1 MTHPMSH
8 RPSSDDQPDEPTDP
22 RPMTNPM
29 SPPIRRPTT
38 SPINLPVR
46 SPMNARTG
54 RSTSRATLPTVAARV
69 LAVGA
74 FWVCGLAASP
84 AWAHKPSDAH
94 LRLDADGSTLTGRL
108 DIAVRD
114 LDGALGLDSDGK
126 GEITWA
132 ELSAAAPR
140 IADYVEHR
148 LAIGSDGTPCAVHL
162 GSPALAELSDGAYW
176 ALPISARCTHDPRS
190 IEIAYSLLFDIDSM
204 HRGLAHVAGQTV
216 IVRDARPVQIA
227 LDDATS
233 FASFV
238 KEGVWH
244 IWMGIDHILFLVC
257 LILPAVFQR
266 RTQRW
271 TAADSLRDVCKEVFE
286 IVTAFTLAHSITL
299 VISGVGLVALPS
311 RFVETAIALSVVAA
325 ALNNLLRTV
334 DARWA
339 VAFALGLLHGFGFSS
354 VLIDL
359 GLPSREL
366 IGALLGFNL
375 GVELGQAAIVCAL
388 LPVLFWIRRT
398 LAYQALLWAGSG
410 TVAIIAA
417 LWSFQRY
424 AA

>member
-1 MTHPMSH
+1 MKSFACAAVVMSW
-8 RPSSDDQPDEPTDP
+8 
-22 RPMTNPM
+22 
-29 SPPIRRPTT
+29 
-38 SPINLPVR
+38 L
-46 SPMNARTG
+46 
-54 RSTSRATLPTVAARV
+54 VAA
-69 LAVGA
+69 
-74 FWVCGLAASP
+74 P

-94 LRLDADGSTLTGRL
+94 LRLAAAGETITGRL
-108 DIAVRD
+108 DVAVRD
-114 LDGALGLDSDGK
+114 LDGALGLDADGN
-126 GEITWA
+126 GQITWA
-132 ELSAAAPR
+132 ELTAGAPR
-140 IADYVEHR
+140 ITAYLERR
-148 LAIGSDGTPCAVHL
+148 LALGADGTPCQQRL
-162 GSPALAELSDGAYW
+162 GQAALAELSDGAYW
-176 ALPISARCTHDPRS
+176 AVPVSATCTHRPTSLDV
-190 IEIAYSLLFDIDSM
+190 AYSLLFDIDSM

-216 IVRDARPVQIA
+216 IIRDARPVRVT

-233 FASFV
+233 FTSFV

-244 IWMGIDHILFLVC
+244 IWMGIDHILFLLC

-271 TAADSLRDVCKEVFE
+271 SAADSLRDVSKEVFE

-299 VISGVGLVALPS
+299 VISAIGLVTLPS

-325 ALNNLLRTV
+325 AVNNLLRTI

-359 GLPSREL
+359 GLPSHEL

-375 GVELGQAAIVCAL
+375 GVELGQAAIVLAL

-417 LWSFQRY
+417 LWSYQRCF
-424 AA
+424 A